1 MAKTFRRD
9 RSTVNIWPGFVDALA
24 TLLMVIIFLVMIF
37 AVAQF
42 YLTDLLT
49 GRDEALERLN
59 AQVNELAEM
68 LNLERTASAELQESF
83 AQLSGDLQIA
93 LSDRDQLAADIDD
106 LTGRLNLAEAAAAAA
121 QAELEAA
128 FKSIEADKE
137 KIDLQLREL
146 AGLEAA
152 RRALEEQLRAAQT
165 ESAEAAAA
173 AETARAELAEAYQTI
188 DADKDKIRM
197 RLREIAALEAA
208 RDALKKQI
216 EEMTEE
222 GRLAAL
228 ALGEERQLSARAV
241 SQLELLNRQVAQ
253 LRRQIAALNQAL
265 DVAEVKN
272 SEQQVEITNL
282 GARLN
287 VALASKVQELARYRS
302 EFFGRLREALGDR
315 PDIQIIGDRFILQ
328 SEVLFDVGASELE
341 AGGQEQLR
349 TLAGTVTEIAKVIP
363 PDIDWVLMVEGHTD
377 KRPIKSFRF
386 PSNWELSTARATS
399 VVKFLIE
406 NGVPANRLAA
416 AGYGEFQP
424 LDTSDDEIG
433 YRRNRRIEL
442 KLTQPRG

>member
-1 MAKTFRRD
+1 MAITFRRD

-37 AVAQF
+37 AVGQF
-42 YLTDLLT
+42 YLSDLLT

-68 LNLERTASAELQESF
+68 LSLERTASTDLQESF

-93 LSDRDQLAADIDD
+93 LSDRDELAADIAE

-121 QAELEAA
+121 RAELEAA
-128 FKSIEADKE
+128 FTSIEADKE
-137 KIDLQLREL
+137 KIDLQLREI
-146 AGLEAA
+146 AGLAAA
-152 RRALEEQLRAAQT
+152 RRALEEQLAAAQA
-165 ESAEAAAA
+165 ESADAAAA
-173 AETARAELAEAYQTI
+173 AEKARAELAEAYQTI
-188 DADKDKIRM
+188 DADKEKIRM

-216 EEMTEE
+216 EEMSEE

-228 ALGEERQLSARAV
+228 ALGEERQLSAKAV
-241 SQLELLNRQVAQ
+241 SQLEILNRQVAQ

-265 DVAEVKN
+265 DAAEVKN

-315 PDIQIIGDRFILQ
+315 PDIQIVGDRFILQ
-328 SEVLFDVGASELE
+328 SEVLFHVGAAELE
-341 AGGQEQLR
+341 AGGQAQLR
-349 TLAGTVTEIAKVIP
+349 TLAGTVSEIAKVIP
-363 PDIDWVLMVEGHTD
+363 PDIDWVLLVEGHTD

-424 LDTSDDEIG
+424 LDTSDNEIG

>member
-1 MAKTFRRD
+1 MAITFRRD
-9 RSTVNIWPGFVDALA
+9 RSTINIWPGFVDALA

-42 YLTDLLT
+42 YLADLLT
-49 GRDEALERLN
+49 GRDEPLERLN
-59 AQVNELAEM
+59 ALVNELAEM
-68 LNLERTASAELQESF
+68 LNLERTASADLQESF
-83 AQLSGDLQIA
+83 AQLSGDLQIV
-93 LSDRDQLAADIDD
+93 LGERDELAADIAD

-137 KIDLQLREL
+137 KIDLQLREI
-146 AGLEAA
+146 AGLAAA
-152 RRALEEQLRAAQT
+152 RRALEEQLAAAQA

-173 AETARAELAEAYQTI
+173 AETARAELAEATQTI
-188 DADKDKIRM
+188 DADKETIRM

-228 ALGEERQLSARAV
+228 ALGEERQLSAKAL
-241 SQLELLNRQVAQ
+241 SQLQLLNRQIAQ
-253 LRRQIAALNQAL
+253 LRQQIAALNQAL
-265 DVAEVKN
+265 DAAEVKN
-272 SEQQVEITNL
+272 TEQQVEITNL

-315 PDIQIIGDRFILQ
+315 PDIQIVGDRFILQ
-328 SEVLFDVGASELE
+328 SEVLFHVGAAELE
-341 AGGQEQLR
+341 AGGQAQLR
-349 TLAGTVTEIAKVIP
+349 TLAGTVSEIAKVIP
-363 PDIDWVLMVEGHTD
+363 PDIDWVLLVEGHTD

-424 LDTSDDEIG
+424 LDTSDNEIG